1 LKNKIH
7 ILFIKLTHWEFWPT
21 KVVYFPV
28 FIYAIFIALRRR
40 NLFFFS
46 NVNPNI
52 EAGGL
57 FGASKNKQLEYL
69 PQQFKPKT
77 MFVSSGTNTKELIAR
92 FEDSGISYPAIAK
105 PDRLERGVGVN
116 VIKTEQELMAYH
128 QRIAADYVIQ
138 EFINYEFEA
147 GVFFFRYHLTDN
159 GIINSLV
166 LKEFLSVTGDGV
178 HSVAELLKEKNR
190 GLLVYEKL
198 SEQLEDTMLAVPTK
212 GEKIILEPIGNHNRG
227 TMFINGNALI
237 NKNLV
242 VTFTEIANHLP
253 EFYYGRFDIKAPSQ
267 ADFLAGK
274 NIKVLEVNGVNAEPA
289 HIYDPKFPLLKAWR
303 VLLYHWSVI
312 SKISALNKKRGHNYI
327 TLGETKQLFR
337 NRKIN
342 S

>member
-1 LKNKIH
+1 MKNKVR

-21 KVVYFPV
+21 EVVYFPV
-28 FIYAIFIALRRR
+28 FIYATFIALRSR
-40 NLFFFS
+40 NIFFFS

-77 MFVSSGTNTKELIAR
+77 MFVASGTDTKDLIAR
-92 FEDSGISYPAIAK
+92 FTSSGIAYPAIAK
-105 PDRLERGVGVN
+105 PDRLERGVGITI
-116 VIKTEQELMAYH
+116 IKTEQELTAYH
-128 QRIAADYVIQ
+128 KRIAADYVIQ

-147 GVFFFRYHLTDN
+147 GVFFFRYHFNDN
-159 GIINSLV
+159 GTINSLV
-166 LKEFLSVTGDGV
+166 LKEFLSVTGDGE
-178 HSVAELLKEKNR
+178 HSVAELLKQKNR

-198 SEQLEDTMLAVPTK
+198 SKQLADGMQTVPAE

-227 TMFINGNALI
+227 TMFINGNALV

-242 VTFTEIANHLP
+242 VAFTEIANHLP
-253 EFYYGRFDIKAPSQ
+253 DFYYGRFDIKAPSKE
-267 ADFLAGK
+267 DFLAGK

-289 HIYDPKFPLLKAWR
+289 HIYDPKFPLIKAWR
-303 VLLYHWSVI
+303 VLLFHWFVI
-312 SKISALNKKRGHNYI
+312 SKISALNKKRGHTYM
-327 TLGETKQLFR
+327 TFSEARQLFR